1 MDLKI
6 NATLHLKPA
15 DIEEILREYVQKQ
28 TGKQVLS
35 VKFNVRAGSD
45 ARFHY
50 YIPAGLSGVDVEI
63 KV

>member
-15 DIEEILREYVQKQ
+15 DIEEILREFVQKQ

-35 VKFNVRAGSD
+35 VKFEVHAGSD
-45 ARFHY
+45 DRFHY
-50 YIPAGLSGVDVEI
+50 SPAGLTGVDVEV

>member
-15 DIEEILREYVQKQ
+15 DIEEILREFVQKQ

-35 VKFNVRAGSD
+35 VKFNVHAGSD
-45 ARFHY
+45 DRFPY
-50 YIPAGLSGVDVEI
+50 SPAGLTGVDVEV